1 MYLHPTKGYRGK
13 NTIQTKSN
21 RRRKYI
27 VCKVKYENKLKKENR
42 KFLHS
47 SSLTLIFKR
56 IEQQYQLLENRK

>member
-27 VCKVKYENKLKKENR
+27 VYKVRYENKLKKR
-42 KFLHS
+42 
-47 SSLTLIFKR
+47 LTARPQFR
-56 IEQQYQLLENRK
+56 MF